1 MKPARART
9 CTLVL
14 GAGGFIGTHLVRAL
28 DANGTPVIAATR
40 TPLAMPHDRIHNI
53 VDPFVDAAAFDALLG
68 ECRVVIHAAA
78 HSTPGSSMA
87 RPQLDGDLR
96 TTLALLEALQA
107 HPDCRLVFLSS
118 AGTIYGDRAQ
128 PAREDDSLRPRSYHG
143 AGKAAAE
150 HFIEAWATQHDAT
163 AVVLRP
169 SNVYGEGQT
178 ARRGFAI
185 VPTAMRCA
193 RDGTEL
199 QVYGDGWQIRD
210 YLHVRDLT
218 RLCMAATHTPLPAGT
233 HVLNAASGVPT
244 ALNTLLD
251 KIETVSGRPLR
262 RRHIEARSADVR
274 SALVDPSKAA
284 ARLGW
289 HAAIPL
295 LEGLAATWDWLRV
308 RQ

>member
-1 MKPARART
+1 MKPERERDAA
-9 CTLVL
+9 LVV
-14 GAGGFIGTHLVRAL
+14 GAGGFIGTHLVGAL
-28 DANGTPVIAATR
+28 DAAGIPVIAATR
-40 TPLAMPHDRIHNI
+40 RPLATPLDRIRNV
-53 VDPFVDAAAFDALLG
+53 VDPFIDADTFHALLG
-68 ECRVVIHAAA
+68 DCRVVVHAAA

-118 AGTIYGDRAQ
+118 AGTIYGNRAL
-128 PAREDDSLRPRSYHG
+128 PAREDDPLRPRSYHG

-150 HFIEAWATQHDAT
+150 HFIVAWAAQHNAT
-163 AVVLRP
+163 AVILRP
-169 SNVYGEGQT
+169 SNVYGEGQA

-193 RDGTEL
+193 REGGEL
-199 QVYGDGWQIRD
+199 QVYGDGWQVRD

-218 RLCMAATHTPLPAGT
+218 SLCMAAVRAPLPTGT

-244 ALNTLLD
+244 ALNTLLEM
-251 KIETVSGRPLR
+251 IETVSGRQLR
-262 RRHIEARSADVR
+262 IRYIEARPADVR
-274 SALVDPSKAA
+274 SALVDPSAAA

-289 HAAIPL
+289 KAATPL
-295 LEGLAATWDWLRV
+295 REGLAATWEWFRT
-308 RQ
+308 RE